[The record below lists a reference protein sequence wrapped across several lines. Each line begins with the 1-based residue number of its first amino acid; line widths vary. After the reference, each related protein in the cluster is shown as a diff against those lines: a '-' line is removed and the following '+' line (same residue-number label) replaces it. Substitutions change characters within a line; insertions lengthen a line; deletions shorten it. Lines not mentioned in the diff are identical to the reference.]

1 MKRLL
6 AIVGFLALLAWT
18 GLGLFA
24 WSSAVQRVTVE
35 TLDED
40 ARIQDRAELLALRD
54 ELGALHQDVRAL
66 ASAMGENLQ
75 ALSDGLLAAQAEHAD
90 ALERQLAE
98 LRAAIPAAGLAAPAS
113 AAPAVA
119 ETQAAP
125 SAPAAAPA
133 AAAAVPTTEPAK
145 PRKSF
150 LAFQLPSDDLR
161 FDERRAWSVLPALSR
176 VGFDGKSTL
185 HDFTATTSELEG
197 ELEADLSRAGEA
209 PRARIRV
216 QAARLASGN
225 AQRDEEMRAVLA
237 VEQHPLLEFEL
248 ARFEP
253 GEVDAAALRATG
265 TAFGLMTIR
274 GVTQDVSMPVRLS
287 IDEAR
292 RLCVEGEVLLDLLR
306 FEVPVPNKLGL
317 ITMEN
322 EVKVWISLR
331 LRADPRS
338 QG

>member
-40 ARIQDRAELLALRD
+40 ARIQDRAELLALQD

-75 ALSDGLLAAQAEHAD
+75 ALNDGLLAAQAEHAG

-113 AAPAVA
+113 AAHEVA

-125 SAPAAAPA
+125 SAPIAPA
-133 AAAAVPTTEPAK
+133 APTTEAAK

-216 QAARLASGN
+216 QAARLSSGN

-253 GEVDAAALRATG
+253 AEADVAALRATG
-265 TAFGLMTIR
+265 TAFGRMTIR